1 MPWGDR
7 TGPMGFGPMT
17 GRGTGYCAGYPVPGY
32 ANPWVPRWRRGRGRG
47 FGGRVW
53 GFSGWGRGRGLRW
66 GYAPYGYRPYSSYPP
81 F

>member
-17 GRGTGYCAGYPVPGY
+17 GRGTGYCASYPVPGY

-53 GFSGWGRGRGLRW
+53 GFSGWGRGRGLDTVPTL
-66 GYAPYGYRPYSSYPP
+66 AIPLFDTLQS
-81 F
+81 